1 MLPSIGMG
9 EIAVIAGVVA
19 ILFGAKRIPE
29 VARNLGRSLSEFKRG
44 LKDKDRDG
52 DEDGKDKIGEDGGKF
67 SSTENKKE

>member
-1 MLPSIGMG
+1 MG

-44 LKDKDRDG
+44 LKDKDGGG
-52 DEDGKDKIGEDGGKF
+52 DEAGKDKVIGDRGES